1 MDSGLRIGEVA
12 ASAGVNVQTLRFYE
26 RRGLLQEP
34 PRRASGYREYPP
46 ETVQVVRFIKRAQGL
61 GFSLEEVSEL
71 LALRDNR
78 RVSCSAVRAAATEK
92 IADIDHKMER
102 LQAMRRALTRLV
114 KSCDRNAPGPCP
126 ILESLDD
133 VAPASSRGVEG
144 VAR

>member
-1 MDSGLRIGEVA
+1 MVSGLRIGEVA

-46 ETVQVVRFIKRAQGL
+46 EAVQWVRFIKRAQGL
-61 GFSLEEVSEL
+61 GFSLEEVAEL

-92 IADIDHKMER
+92 IADIDHKLKR

-133 VAPASSRGVEG
+133 ATPRNAP
-144 VAR
+144 

>member
-46 ETVQVVRFIKRAQGL
+46 GAVQMVRFIKRAQGL

-71 LALRDNR
+71 LALRDSR
-78 RVSCSAVRAAATEK
+78 RVSCAAVRAAATEK

-102 LQAMRRALTRLV
+102 LQAMRRALTLLV

-133 VAPASSRGVEG
+133 VAPGNAP
-144 VAR
+144 